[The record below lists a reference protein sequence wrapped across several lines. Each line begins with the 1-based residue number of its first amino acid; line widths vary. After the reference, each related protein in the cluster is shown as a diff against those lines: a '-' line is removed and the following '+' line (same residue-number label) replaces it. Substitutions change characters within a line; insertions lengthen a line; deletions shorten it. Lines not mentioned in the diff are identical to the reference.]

1 MRRSGVRSSSAP
13 PIFTLYINSLPE
25 LRCCGVRWSHCHC
38 GQNVTEVEEETDTV
52 FLYVSGLSGLDW
64 AQDGGSRLVTEIA
77 PGRLI
82 GDLAVIQNDAMVATR
97 LLRSVGGHLTNTTS
111 RLSTMRAYAVE
122 RGVDFANLDGPIDS
136 LSEEENLQ
144 DL

>member
-25 LRCCGVRWSHCHC
+25 LRCCGVRWSHCNC